1 MHEIERTERFT
12 LIGSEA
18 RHGKLTLFA
27 AEGPREPGALV
38 HVALRV
44 SRLPEG
50 EVFHDVAEGLRVGLV
65 EAPTDIEY
73 DLDHVALQ
81 VPDPEA
87 SAAAWCRLGFEPA
100 EPRGDAVRVEAG
112 GAFVELHR
120 GEPPHAERPLLNHLA
135 VLVDSADDLQTQ
147 AEAAGAAVTNV
158 VDAENTYAVFVT
170 GPDGVSLEYVEHKP
184 GFSLV

>member
-1 MHEIERTERFT
+1 SPSPREPRLDHVALWVAGRDVIARFSYEHLGMHEIERTERFT

-87 SAAAWCRLGFEPA
+87 SAAAWCRLGF
-100 EPRGDAVRVEAG
+100 
-112 GAFVELHR
+112 
-120 GEPPHAERPLLNHLA
+120 
-135 VLVDSADDLQTQ
+135 
-147 AEAAGAAVTNV
+147 
-158 VDAENTYAVFVT
+158 
-170 GPDGVSLEYVEHKP
+170 
-184 GFSLV
+184 